1 MKRTPFE
8 SPTAP
13 AAWTRRERIRD
24 EVPADAVEQALN
36 GIVRDQL
43 RPAVTGLWCFLGAY
57 TLSQAFLRP
66 STSALPLTNLA
77 AVTTTVLLV
86 LVGILYFAA
95 IPVFLAQPVAV
106 FSIGLV
112 LENVFLK
119 FYLNADPLATM
130 DLVIILL
137 GAGWFLLSLR
147 WLLVVVVGCVA
158 GWLCF
163 SWPGS
168 PVWLSNGLALLIAV
182 VLALLINR
190 DRRQIQGELV
200 LTSLGGERHRLRLA
214 MQSVCVFEA
223 TVLHEQGVIVE
234 VNAAFLDMFG
244 YEPKEILGK
253 NLLDVVTPDM
263 RSVVSER
270 LLLGNF
276 QSLETS
282 MRRKDGVE
290 FSVEVFS
297 RPMVL
302 DDQTVVITAIQ
313 DITDRKRHA
322 EMLRQDAERL
332 KQLYQRQAALA
343 EIEMA
348 IDQPQALQGLLDQIA
363 QTVVRLLPASSGACI
378 LLYDAQADLFYR
390 GASTLPN
397 EPLAADETQSLAA
410 GSVSRWILENRE
422 SLILSSLAHDP
433 FGIRQLFPRA
443 GVQAAAGIPLLSEG
457 GIWGILYALDRQPRV
472 YKQED
477 LDFLKSLASRAAIAF
492 IKVRLFERLRTAN
505 QSLEVQQTELQA
517 TIAELV
523 SAKKAAEAAN
533 KSLGYKQTELQAS
546 ITELAK
552 AKEAAEAAN
561 QAKVKFMANISHELR
576 TPMNGVLGMTNLL
589 LFTELT
595 PEQHNCADNIQKSA
609 EGLLKIINNIL
620 EFSQMEAAK
629 PTLEK
634 TDFELREIVQGT
646 IESLA
651 PQAREKNLTLSRVI
665 DDSIPA
671 LLRGDPLRLRQ
682 VLAILVGN
690 ALKFTE
696 RGGVEVEVG
705 RKPQDQNGVRLRFS
719 VRDSGIGIAP
729 EGQARLFQAFT
740 QLDDSSSRKYGG
752 TGMGLAIAKQL
763 VEAMMGRIGVDSVP
777 GQGSTF
783 WFTVGFEESPWPS
796 LPWYNG

>member
-1 MKRTPFE
+1 MKRPPFE

-13 AAWTRRERIRD
+13 AAWTHRERIRD
-24 EVPADAVEQALN
+24 EVPADAVEEALN

-66 STSALPLTNLA
+66 SSSALPLTNLA

-86 LVGILYFAA
+86 LVGILYFTA
-95 IPVFLAQPVAV
+95 IPVFLAQPIAV
-106 FSIGLV
+106 FIIGLV

-130 DLVIILL
+130 DLIIILL

-147 WLLVVVVGCVA
+147 WLLVVIVGCVA

-168 PVWLSNGLALLIAV
+168 PAWLSSGLALLIAV

-190 DRRQIQGELV
+190 DRRQIQSELI
-200 LTSLGGERHRLRLA
+200 LTSLGGERNRLRLA

-223 TVLHEQGVIVE
+223 TVLHEQGVIID

-253 NLLDVVTPDM
+253 NVLDVVTPEM

-297 RPMVL
+297 RAVVL
-302 DDQTVVITAIQ
+302 EDQTVVITAMQ

-322 EMLRQDAERL
+322 ETLRQDAERL

-348 IDQPQALQGLLDQIA
+348 IDQPQALQELLDQIV
-363 QTVVRLLPASSGACI
+363 QTVVRLLPASSGVCI
-378 LLYDAQADLFYR
+378 LLYDAQANLFYR

-410 GSVSRWILENRE
+410 GSASRWILENRE

-433 FGIRQLFPRA
+433 FGIRQLFPNA

-457 GIWGILYALDRQPRV
+457 GIRGILYALDRQPRV

-505 QSLEVQQTELQA
+505 QSLEVQQAELQK

-523 SAKKAAEAAN
+523 SAKKTAEAAN

-546 ITELAK
+546 IRELAK

-589 LFTELT
+589 LFTELA
-595 PEQHNCADNIQKSA
+595 PEQRNCADNIQKSA
-609 EGLLKIINNIL
+609 EGLLKIINDIL
-620 EFSQMEAAK
+620 EFSQMETAR
-629 PTLEK
+629 PTIAK

-651 PQAREKNLTLSRVI
+651 PQAREKKLKLSRVI
-665 DDSIPA
+665 DDNIPA
-671 LLRGDPLRLRQ
+671 LLRGDPMRLRQ
-682 VLAILVGN
+682 VLAILVSN

-696 RGGVEVEVG
+696 HGGVEVEVG
-705 RKPQDQNGVRLRFS
+705 REPQDQNGVRLRFS

-729 EGQARLFQAFT
+729 EDQARLFQAFT
-740 QLDDSSSRKYGG
+740 QLDDSSNRKYGG

-763 VEAMMGRIGVDSVP
+763 VEAMKGRIGVDSVP

-783 WFTVGFEESPWPS
+783 WFTAVFEESPWPS
-796 LPWYNG
+796 LPWYNA